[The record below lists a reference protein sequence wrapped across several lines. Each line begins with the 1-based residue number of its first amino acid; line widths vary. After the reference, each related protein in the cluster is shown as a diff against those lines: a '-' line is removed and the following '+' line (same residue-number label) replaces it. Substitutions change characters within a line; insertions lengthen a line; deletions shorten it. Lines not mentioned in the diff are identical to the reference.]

1 MTNIFD
7 LANDI
12 LKSADIVEVVSHYIK
27 LEKRGKNYEALC
39 PFHDDKKLGNF
50 YVSQEKG
57 IFKCFACNSG
67 GNAIT
72 FVQKYNNCSFV
83 EAVKKV
89 AEIIGYRDERLQD
102 IVQEKKIDPKIQ
114 AIYDCLNDI
123 ANFYET
129 SLFQSEESHEAL
141 EYLHNRGLSDDVI
154 KYFRIGYAQL
164 KGENVINFLLKKGYS
179 LQTIS
184 DAGIL
189 NLSQTPYRDINSGR
203 IAFSI
208 SDKDNNIVG
217 FSCRKFREFDDS
229 NAKYI
234 NTSSTKLFNKSNI
247 LFNFYNA
254 SLESKKVGY
263 VYILEGFMD
272 VIACY
277 RVGIKSAI
285 GLMGTALTKE
295 NIQLLRYLKC
305 DVRLCLDLD
314 EPGQMNT
321 LKIAD
326 LLDASGI
333 KYQIV
338 NNEVDFKV
346 KDSDEILKNYGEEK
360 LREYLTRLVNKG
372 EYLINYYTKNSSFD
386 TLEHKKEFLRKMIPF
401 LASLND
407 PLDFEEYINKVNLKT
422 GFSKDIIKTYVKK
435 YIKKNKEVKESEE
448 VELEINEHELLSRN
462 KVVSRLNLAE
472 MQIIR
477 YMLENKDAVKIY
489 QERLGYFVEP
499 SYRNI
504 ASTIEEFIVHQGDQ
518 TDYNVQNIVTY
529 LSNDDCKINNK
540 DKVIDD
546 ISGVLINTYLLPPYS
561 EEEMLG
567 ILETINVEKASR
579 RLKQDLDASSK
590 GASELEKAELAK
602 AALVRKTSLIQ
613 DLDKKRR

>member
-7 LANDI
+7 LANDV
-12 LKSADIVEVVSHYIK
+12 LKTADIVEVVSHFIK

-72 FVQKYNNCSFV
+72 FVQKYTNCSFV

-102 IVQEKKIDPKIQ
+102 IVQVKKVDPKIQ
-114 AIYDCLNDI
+114 SIYDCLNDI

-129 SLFQSEESHEAL
+129 SLFQSNESQDAL
-141 EYLHNRGLSDDVI
+141 DYLHGRGLTDDII

-164 KGENVINFLLKKGYS
+164 KGENIINFLLKKGYS

-254 SLESKKVGY
+254 SMEARKVGY

-295 NIQLLRYLKC
+295 NVQLLRYLKC
-305 DVRLCLDLD
+305 EVRLCLDLD
-314 EPGQMNT
+314 EPGQQNT

-326 LLDASGI
+326 LLDESGI

-338 NNEVDFKV
+338 SNEIDFNA
-346 KDSDEILKNYGEEK
+346 KDSDEILKKFGENK
-360 LREYLTRLVNKG
+360 LREYLTKLINKG

-386 TLEHKKEFLRKMIPF
+386 TLEHKKEFLKKMIPF

-407 PLDFEEYINKVNLKT
+407 ELDFEEYINKVNFKT
-422 GFSKDIIKTYVKK
+422 GFSKEVIKSYVKK
-435 YIKKNKEVKESEE
+435 FKKGNKQDKEVKEEIE
-448 VELEINEHELLSRN
+448 VNEHELLSRN
-462 KVVSRLNLAE
+462 KVISRLNLAE

-518 TDYNVQNIVTY
+518 CDYNVQNIVTY
-529 LSNDDCKINNK
+529 LSDENCKIANK
-540 DKVIDD
+540 DKVIND
-546 ISGVLINTYLLPPYS
+546 ISGVLINTYLMPPFS
-561 EEEMLG
+561 EEKMLG
-567 ILETINVEKASR
+567 ILEMINVEKASR
-579 RLKQDLDASSK
+579 RLKQDLDASTK
-590 GASELEKAELAK
+590 VGSELEKAELAK
-602 AALVRKTSLIQ
+602 AALVRKTNLIK

>member
-7 LANDI
+7 LANDV
-12 LKSADIVEVVSHYIK
+12 LKTADIVEVVSHFIK

-72 FVQKYNNCSFV
+72 FVQKYTNCSFV

-102 IVQEKKIDPKIQ
+102 IVQVKKVDPKIQ
-114 AIYDCLNDI
+114 SIYDCLNDI

-129 SLFQSEESHEAL
+129 SLFQSNESQDAL
-141 EYLHNRGLSDDVI
+141 DYLHGRGLTDDII

-164 KGENVINFLLKKGYS
+164 KGENIINFLLKKGYS

-254 SLESKKVGY
+254 SMEARKVGY

-295 NIQLLRYLKC
+295 NVQLLRYLKC
-305 DVRLCLDLD
+305 EVRLCLDLD
-314 EPGQMNT
+314 EPGQQNT

-326 LLDASGI
+326 LLDESGI

-338 NNEVDFKV
+338 SNEIDFNA
-346 KDSDEILKNYGEEK
+346 KDSDEILKKYGENK
-360 LREYLTRLVNKG
+360 LREYLTKLINKG

-386 TLEHKKEFLRKMIPF
+386 TLEHKKEFLKKMIPF

-407 PLDFEEYINKVNLKT
+407 ELDFEEYINKVNFKT
-422 GFSKDIIKTYVKK
+422 GFSKEVIKSYVKK
-435 YIKKNKEVKESEE
+435 FKKGNKQDKEVKEEIE
-448 VELEINEHELLSRN
+448 VNEHELLSRN
-462 KVVSRLNLAE
+462 KVISRLNLAE

-518 TDYNVQNIVTY
+518 CDYNVQNIVTY
-529 LSNDDCKINNK
+529 LSDENCKIANK
-540 DKVIDD
+540 DKVIND
-546 ISGVLINTYLLPPYS
+546 ISGVLINTYLMPPFS
-561 EEEMLG
+561 EEKMLG
-567 ILETINVEKASR
+567 ILEMINVEKASR
-579 RLKQDLDASSK
+579 RLKQDLDASTK
-590 GASELEKAELAK
+590 VGSELEKAELAK
-602 AALVRKTSLIQ
+602 AALVRKTNLIK